1 MAIIRWDPL
10 NDVGLLQSQM
20 SRLLDS
26 VLDQGTLSGR
36 LRPWLPPMDLVEEG
50 NEFVV
55 KADLPGLDESD
66 INIELQDNVLT
77 ISGERKLATENSTNE
92 MYQVER
98 SYGTFTRSL
107 VLPQGVDP
115 EKIDATFDRGVLE
128 VHVPQAQPAA
138 PGEDQPQERTAAHHR
153 GLSFLDE
160 RQVKEE
166 SRSAQDRADH
176 ELRHAAEALRQRA
189 SATMSRLIFE
199 RPHATKDLVVTDT
212 TQLEDVQIGD
222 TIIEAAPR
230 LGVPTRRG
238 KVVDLLGDTQHQ
250 RLLVRWDNGHESIFY
265 PGSAASIEHVHTS
278 RAD

>member
-128 VHVPQAQPAA
+128 VHVPKPNLQRPKKINLKRGQ
-138 PGEDQPQERTAAHHR
+138 QRT
-153 GLSFLDE
+153 
-160 RQVKEE
+160 
-166 SRSAQDRADH
+166 
-176 ELRHAAEALRQRA
+176 
-189 SATMSRLIFE
+189 
-199 RPHATKDLVVTDT
+199 
-212 TQLEDVQIGD
+212 
-222 TIIEAAPR
+222 IE
-230 LGVPTRRG
+230 
-238 KVVDLLGDTQHQ
+238 
-250 RLLVRWDNGHESIFY
+250 
-265 PGSAASIEHVHTS
+265 GSASSTNVKSKKNRVGAGS
-278 RAD
+278 R